1 MTQEAAAIDLL
12 LLDLIRDQLNVDVAH
27 ADVDLIETGL
37 LDSLSLVML
46 ISLVEETFAC
56 ELPLDD
62 FDVDNFR
69 SVRRLTEYLDTSG
82 VLVVREAWSEEP
94 P

>member
-1 MTQEAAAIDLL
+1 MTGETAAIDLL

-69 SVRRLTEYLDTSG
+69 SVRRLTEYLDNSG
-82 VLVVREAWSEEP
+82 VLAVRGP
-94 P
+94 

>member
-1 MTQEAAAIDLL
+1 MTQDAAIDLL
-12 LLDLIRDQLNVDVAH
+12 LLDLIRDRLNVDVAD
-27 ADVDLIETGL
+27 ADVDLIDTGL

-69 SVRRLTEYLDTSG
+69 SVRRLTAYLDTSG
-82 VLVVREAWSEEP
+82 VVAVRGT
-94 P
+94 